1 MNRIFKIFVHDIVG
15 LSRNIFALIIAGG
28 LCIIPSLYAWFNI
41 YSNWDP
47 YANTSA
53 VKVAVVSEDA
63 GYTGE
68 DGEYSNMGDSVLESL
83 RTNTGL
89 GWQILDKKDD
99 AIEGVKS
106 GEYYAAIVIGDD
118 FSESMFD
125 FIDKGLVHPS
135 VTYYENEKKNAVA
148 SKITDTGKSTLQSN
162 INTEFVNTVI
172 QTAMSSTDGMLADRD
187 IIGGVLDNLNRLGD
201 NLDGYKGTIASFVSS
216 NAALSGSLHD
226 LRVQIPDS
234 LPDNSATMEA
244 LQNQTSKAADE
255 YIAKL
260 DRITAAT
267 RATSQALSAQLQW
280 VLTAIENNLPTDEI
294 LAGIDNAQDLLDSMN
309 DQSDTLTE
317 QLRNISDRLGGV
329 IDDDSIKLAVDS
341 LVQIRIAAKGLLEQ
355 SKVLVKAGAL
365 KSQVKLELVRT
376 ALVQCSQKIAEM
388 DGILDGSV
396 QKAVDAMKGVIS
408 TSIDSIGESLTQVS
422 EQLGSLSAMLGSI
435 EQTVDGMNVGLD
447 QMGSVMDGMSDKI
460 VQLAGKLSDLTGD
473 DKYRLLAQALAQ
485 DPETYGEFLSS
496 PVQVETHQVYAT
508 ENYGSAVSP
517 FYTTLALWVGGLLLT
532 ALIKVH
538 PDSPEL
544 INGAKPHELF
554 FGRYLLFFVLGQV
567 QAVITVLGDVYLLK
581 IQCLDKGLFML
592 AACFTSFVFTL
603 LIYALTVSFGDIG
616 KALAVVMVVIQI
628 AGSSGTYPIELL
640 PVFFQKVYIYFPFP
654 YAINAMRETISG
666 RYGSDYWQFMGVL
679 LLFVAASL
687 ALGLFIRKPFMK
699 LNHYMHHRMHDTDMM

>member
-317 QLRNISDRLGGV
+317 QLQNISDQLGGV
-329 IDDDSIKLAVDS
+329 IDDDSIKIAVDS

-355 SKVLVKAGAL
+355 SKILVKAGAL

>member
-1 MNRIFKIFVHDIVG
+1 MNRIFKIFVHDIMG

-280 VLTAIENNLPTDEI
+280 ALTAIENNLPTDEI

-317 QLRNISDRLGGV
+317 QLQNISDQLGGV

-355 SKVLVKAGAL
+355 SKILVKAGAL

-376 ALVQCSQKIAEM
+376 ALVQCSQKIDEM

>member
-317 QLRNISDRLGGV
+317 QLQNISDQLGGV
-329 IDDDSIKLAVDS
+329 VDDDSIKLAVDS

-355 SKVLVKAGAL
+355 SKILVKAGAL

-376 ALVQCSQKIAEM
+376 ALVQCSQKIDEM

>member
-226 LRVQIPDS
+226 LRAQIPDS

-317 QLRNISDRLGGV
+317 QLQNISDQLGGV

-355 SKVLVKAGAL
+355 SKILVKAGAL

-376 ALVQCSQKIAEM
+376 ALVQCSQKIDEM

-679 LLFVAASL
+679 LLFVVASL

>member
-317 QLRNISDRLGGV
+317 QLQNISDQLGGV

-355 SKVLVKAGAL
+355 SKILVKAGAL

-376 ALVQCSQKIAEM
+376 ALVQCSQKIDEM

-422 EQLGSLSAMLGSI
+422 EQLCSLSAMLGSI

>member
-1 MNRIFKIFVHDIVG
+1 M
-15 LSRNIFALIIAGG
+15 IIAGG

-317 QLRNISDRLGGV
+317 QLQNISDQLGGV

-355 SKVLVKAGAL
+355 SKILVKAGAL

-376 ALVQCSQKIAEM
+376 ALVQCSQKIDEM

-666 RYGSDYWQFMGVL
+666 RYGSDYWKFMGVL

>member
-267 RATSQALSAQLQW
+267 RATSQTLSAQLQW
-280 VLTAIENNLPTDEI
+280 VLTAIENNLPTDEV

-317 QLRNISDRLGGV
+317 QLQNISDQLGGV

-355 SKVLVKAGAL
+355 SKILVKAGAL

-376 ALVQCSQKIAEM
+376 ALVQCSQKIDEM

>member
-280 VLTAIENNLPTDEI
+280 VLTAIENNLPMDEI

-317 QLRNISDRLGGV
+317 QLQNISDQLGGV

-355 SKVLVKAGAL
+355 SKILVKAGAL

-376 ALVQCSQKIAEM
+376 ALVQCSQKIDEM

>member
-317 QLRNISDRLGGV
+317 QLQNISDQLGGV
-329 IDDDSIKLAVDS
+329 IDDDSIKLAADS

-355 SKVLVKAGAL
+355 SKILVKAGAL

>member
-317 QLRNISDRLGGV
+317 QLQNISDQLGGV

-355 SKVLVKAGAL
+355 SKILVKAGAL

-376 ALVQCSQKIAEM
+376 ALVQCSQKIDEM

-544 INGAKPHELF
+544 INGAKPYELF
-554 FGRYLLFFVLGQV
+554 FGRYLLFFALGQV

>member
-679 LLFVAASL
+679 LLFVVASL
-687 ALGLFIRKPFMK
+687 ALGLFIRRPFMK
-699 LNHYMHHRMHDTDMM
+699 LNHYMHNRMHDTDMM

>member
-172 QTAMSSTDGMLADRD
+172 QTAMSSMDGMLADRD

-317 QLRNISDRLGGV
+317 QLQNISDQLGGV

-355 SKVLVKAGAL
+355 SKILVKAGAL

-376 ALVQCSQKIAEM
+376 ALVQCSQKIDEM

>member
-216 NAALSGSLHD
+216 NAALSGSLHN

-317 QLRNISDRLGGV
+317 QLQNISDQLGGV

-355 SKVLVKAGAL
+355 SKILVKAGAL

-699 LNHYMHHRMHDTDMM
+699 LNHYMHNRMHDTDMM

>member
-280 VLTAIENNLPTDEI
+280 VLTAIENNLPTDEM

-317 QLRNISDRLGGV
+317 QLQNISDQLGGV

-355 SKVLVKAGAL
+355 SKILVKAGAL

-376 ALVQCSQKIAEM
+376 ALVQCSQKIDEM

-666 RYGSDYWQFMGVL
+666 RYGSDYWKFMGVL

>member
-135 VTYYENEKKNAVA
+135 VTYYDNEKKNAVA

-317 QLRNISDRLGGV
+317 QLQNISDQLGGV

-355 SKVLVKAGAL
+355 SKILVKAGAL

>member
-63 GYTGE
+63 GYTSE

-148 SKITDTGKSTLQSN
+148 SKITDTGRSTLQSN
-162 INTEFVNTVI
+162 INTEFVDTVI

-267 RATSQALSAQLQW
+267 RATSQALSSQLQW

-309 DQSDTLTE
+309 DQSDTLTG
-317 QLRNISDRLGGV
+317 QLQNISDQLGGV
-329 IDDDSIKLAVDS
+329 IDDDTIKLAVDS

-365 KSQVKLELVRT
+365 KSQVKLELVKT
-376 ALVQCSQKIAEM
+376 ALVQCNQKIAEM

-422 EQLGSLSAMLGSI
+422 DQLGSLSAMLGSI

-460 VQLAGKLSDLTGD
+460 VQLADKLSDLTGD
-473 DKYRLLAQALAQ
+473 DKYRLLAQALTQ

>member
-317 QLRNISDRLGGV
+317 QLQNISDQLGGV

-355 SKVLVKAGAL
+355 SKILVKAGAL

-376 ALVQCSQKIAEM
+376 ALVQCSQKIDEM

-517 FYTTLALWVGGLLLT
+517 FYTTLALWVGGLLLM

>member
-63 GYTGE
+63 GYTSE
-68 DGEYSNMGDSVLESL
+68 DGEYSNMGESVLESL
-83 RTNTGL
+83 KTNTGL

-148 SKITDTGKSTLQSN
+148 SKITDTGRSTLQSN
-162 INTEFVNTVI
+162 INTEFVDTVI

-309 DQSDTLTE
+309 DQSDTLTG
-317 QLRNISDRLGGV
+317 QLQNISDQLGGV
-329 IDDDSIKLAVDS
+329 IDDDTIKLAVDS

-365 KSQVKLELVRT
+365 KSQVKLELVKT
-376 ALVQCSQKIAEM
+376 ALVQCNQKIAEM

-422 EQLGSLSAMLGSI
+422 DQLGSLSAMLGSI

-460 VQLAGKLSDLTGD
+460 VQLADKLSDLTGD

-544 INGAKPHELF
+544 VNGAKPHELF

-679 LLFVAASL
+679 LLFVVASL

>member
-201 NLDGYKGTIASFVSS
+201 NIDGYKGTIASFVSS

-244 LQNQTSKAADE
+244 LQSQTSKAADE

-267 RATSQALSAQLQW
+267 RATSQALSDQLQW

-317 QLRNISDRLGGV
+317 QLQNISDQLGGV

-355 SKVLVKAGAL
+355 SKILVKAGAL

-376 ALVQCSQKIAEM
+376 ALVQCSQKIDEM

-679 LLFVAASL
+679 LLFVVASL
-687 ALGLFIRKPFMK
+687 ALGLFIRKSFMK

>member
-63 GYTGE
+63 GYTSE

-317 QLRNISDRLGGV
+317 QLQNISDQLGGV

-355 SKVLVKAGAL
+355 SKILVKAGAL

-376 ALVQCSQKIAEM
+376 ALVQCSQKIDEM

-554 FGRYLLFFVLGQV
+554 FGRYLLFFILGQV

-679 LLFVAASL
+679 LLFVVASL

-699 LNHYMHHRMHDTDMM
+699 LNHYMHNRMHDTDMM

>member
-83 RTNTGL
+83 RTNKGL

-317 QLRNISDRLGGV
+317 QLQNISDQLGGV
-329 IDDDSIKLAVDS
+329 IDDDSIKLAADS

-355 SKVLVKAGAL
+355 SKILVKAGAL

-544 INGAKPHELF
+544 TNGAKPHELF

>member
-201 NLDGYKGTIASFVSS
+201 NLDGYMGTIASFVCS

-317 QLRNISDRLGGV
+317 QLQNISDQLGGV

-355 SKVLVKAGAL
+355 SKILVKAGAL

-376 ALVQCSQKIAEM
+376 ALVQCSQKIDEM

>member
-99 AIEGVKS
+99 AVEGVKS

-317 QLRNISDRLGGV
+317 QLQNISDQLGGV

-355 SKVLVKAGAL
+355 SKILVKAGAL

-376 ALVQCSQKIAEM
+376 ALVQCSQKIDEM

-460 VQLAGKLSDLTGD
+460 VQLAGKLSDITGD

-699 LNHYMHHRMHDTDMM
+699 LNHYMHNRMHDTDMM

>member
-317 QLRNISDRLGGV
+317 QLQNISDRLGGV

-355 SKVLVKAGAL
+355 SKILVKAGAL
-365 KSQVKLELVRT
+365 KSQVKSELVRT

>member
-317 QLRNISDRLGGV
+317 QLQNISDQLGGV

-341 LVQIRIAAKGLLEQ
+341 LVQIRIAARGLLEQ
-355 SKVLVKAGAL
+355 SKILVKAGAL

-376 ALVQCSQKIAEM
+376 ALVQCSQKIDEM

>member
-1 MNRIFKIFVHDIVG
+1 MNRIFKIFVHDIMG

-260 DRITAAT
+260 DHITAAT

-280 VLTAIENNLPTDEI
+280 ALTAIENNLPTDEI

-317 QLRNISDRLGGV
+317 QLQNISDQLGGV

-355 SKVLVKAGAL
+355 SKILVKAGAL

-376 ALVQCSQKIAEM
+376 ALVQCSQKIDEM

-666 RYGSDYWQFMGVL
+666 RYGSDYWKFMGVL

>member
-63 GYTGE
+63 GYTSE

-148 SKITDTGKSTLQSN
+148 SKITDTGRSTLQSN
-162 INTEFVNTVI
+162 INTEFVDTVI

-260 DRITAAT
+260 NRITAAT
-267 RATSQALSAQLQW
+267 RATSQALSSQLQW

-309 DQSDTLTE
+309 DQSDTLTG
-317 QLRNISDRLGGV
+317 QLQNISDQLGGV
-329 IDDDSIKLAVDS
+329 IDDDTIKLAVDS

-365 KSQVKLELVRT
+365 KSQVKLELVKT
-376 ALVQCSQKIAEM
+376 ALVQCNQKIAEM

-422 EQLGSLSAMLGSI
+422 DQLGSLSAMLGSI

-460 VQLAGKLSDLTGD
+460 VQLADKLSDLTGD
-473 DKYRLLAQALAQ
+473 DKYRLLAQALTQ

-544 INGAKPHELF
+544 VNGAKPHELF

-666 RYGSDYWQFMGVL
+666 RYGSDYWRFMGVL

>member
-260 DRITAAT
+260 DRITVAT

-309 DQSDTLTE
+309 GQSDTLTE
-317 QLRNISDRLGGV
+317 QLQNISDQLGGV

-355 SKVLVKAGAL
+355 SKILVKAGAL

-376 ALVQCSQKIAEM
+376 ALVQCSQKIDEM

-666 RYGSDYWQFMGVL
+666 RYGSDYWKFMGVL

>member
-317 QLRNISDRLGGV
+317 QLQNISDQLGGV

-341 LVQIRIAAKGLLEQ
+341 IVQIRIAAKGLLEQ
-355 SKVLVKAGAL
+355 SKILVKAGAL

-376 ALVQCSQKIAEM
+376 ALVQCSQKIDEM

>member
-317 QLRNISDRLGGV
+317 QLQNISDQLGGV

-355 SKVLVKAGAL
+355 SKILVKAGAL

-460 VQLAGKLSDLTGD
+460 VQLAGKLSALTGD

-666 RYGSDYWQFMGVL
+666 RYGSDYWKFMGVL

>member
-317 QLRNISDRLGGV
+317 QLQNISDQLGGV

-355 SKVLVKAGAL
+355 SKILVKAGAL
-365 KSQVKLELVRT
+365 KSHVKLELVRT

>member
-63 GYTGE
+63 GYTSE

-148 SKITDTGKSTLQSN
+148 SKITDTGRSTLQSN
-162 INTEFVNTVI
+162 INTEFVDTVI

-201 NLDGYKGTIASFVSS
+201 NLDGYKGTIASFVRS

-267 RATSQALSAQLQW
+267 RATSQALSSQLQW

-309 DQSDTLTE
+309 DQSDTLTG
-317 QLRNISDRLGGV
+317 QLQNISDQLGGV
-329 IDDDSIKLAVDS
+329 IDDDTIKLAVDS

-365 KSQVKLELVRT
+365 KSQVKLELVKT
-376 ALVQCSQKIAEM
+376 ALVQCNQKIAEM

-422 EQLGSLSAMLGSI
+422 DQLGSLSAMLGSI

-460 VQLAGKLSDLTGD
+460 VQLADKLSDLTGD
-473 DKYRLLAQALAQ
+473 DKYRLLAQALTQ

-544 INGAKPHELF
+544 VNGAKPHELF

-666 RYGSDYWQFMGVL
+666 RYGSDYWRFMGVL
-679 LLFVAASL
+679 LLFVVASL

>member
-187 IIGGVLDNLNRLGD
+187 IIGGVLDNLNRLRD

-216 NAALSGSLHD
+216 NAALSGSFHD

-280 VLTAIENNLPTDEI
+280 VLTAIENNLPTDEV

-309 DQSDTLTE
+309 DQSNTLTE
-317 QLRNISDRLGGV
+317 QLQNISDQLGGV

-355 SKVLVKAGAL
+355 SKILVKAGAL

-376 ALVQCSQKIAEM
+376 ALVQCSQKIDEM

-538 PDSPEL
+538 PDGPEL

-699 LNHYMHHRMHDTDMM
+699 LDHYMHHRMHDTDMM

>member
-280 VLTAIENNLPTDEI
+280 VLTAIENNLPTDEV
-294 LAGIDNAQDLLDSMN
+294 LAGIDNAQNLLDSMN

-317 QLRNISDRLGGV
+317 QLQNISDQLGGV

-355 SKVLVKAGAL
+355 SKILVKAGAL

-376 ALVQCSQKIAEM
+376 ALVQCSQKIDEM

-485 DPETYGEFLSS
+485 DPETYGKFLSS

>member
-226 LRVQIPDS
+226 LRAQIPDS

-317 QLRNISDRLGGV
+317 QLQNISDQLGGV

-355 SKVLVKAGAL
+355 SKILVKAGAL

-376 ALVQCSQKIAEM
+376 ALVQCSQKIDEM
-388 DGILDGSV
+388 DGILDGLV

>member
-226 LRVQIPDS
+226 LRAQIPDS

-309 DQSDTLTE
+309 DQSNTLTE
-317 QLRNISDRLGGV
+317 QLQNISDQLGGV

-355 SKVLVKAGAL
+355 SKILVKAGAL

-376 ALVQCSQKIAEM
+376 ALVQCSQKIDEM

-460 VQLAGKLSDLTGD
+460 VQLAGKLSNLTGD

-666 RYGSDYWQFMGVL
+666 RYGSNYWQFMGVL

>member
-201 NLDGYKGTIASFVSS
+201 NLDGYKGTIASFVRS

-317 QLRNISDRLGGV
+317 QLQNISDQLGGV

-355 SKVLVKAGAL
+355 SKILVKAGAL

-422 EQLGSLSAMLGSI
+422 EQLDSLSAMLGSI

-679 LLFVAASL
+679 LLFVVASL

>member
-317 QLRNISDRLGGV
+317 QLQNISDQLGGV

-341 LVQIRIAAKGLLEQ
+341 FVQIRIAAKGLLEQ
-355 SKVLVKAGAL
+355 SKILVKAGAL

-376 ALVQCSQKIAEM
+376 ALVQCSQKIDEM

>member
-99 AIEGVKS
+99 AVEGVKS

-294 LAGIDNAQDLLDSMN
+294 IAGIDNAQDLLDSMN

-317 QLRNISDRLGGV
+317 QLQNISDQLGGV

-355 SKVLVKAGAL
+355 SKILVKAGAL

-376 ALVQCSQKIAEM
+376 ALVQCSQKIDEM

>member
-47 YANTSA
+47 YANTAA

-280 VLTAIENNLPTDEI
+280 VLTAIENNLPTDEV

-317 QLRNISDRLGGV
+317 QLQNISDQLGGV

-341 LVQIRIAAKGLLEQ
+341 IVQIRIAAKGLLEQ
-355 SKVLVKAGAL
+355 SKILVKAGAL

-376 ALVQCSQKIAEM
+376 ALVQCSQKIDEM
-388 DGILDGSV
+388 DGILDESV

-460 VQLAGKLSDLTGD
+460 VQLAGKLSNLTGD

-666 RYGSDYWQFMGVL
+666 RYGSDYWKFMGVL